1 MKGPV
6 SVNENGNWNGNVK
19 VNVKCYVNVKV
30 IVMVNVNCKCTCK
43 CKCKCNYKHTWHA
56 VNWWIFR
63 CGTLLSKISMKIM
76 KTVKII
82 LICPCSYGRISR
94 PTYPV
99 NE

>member
-6 SVNENGNWNGNVK
+6 SVNENVNGNVNVK

-30 IVMVNVNCKCTCK
+30 IVMVNVNCKCT